1 MEWFCFILAVA
12 GALTLLGAPMRHD
25 RAWSLGLVIGVA
37 VMCLTGA
44 VALQWRRTHQTAAS
58 RKWSATLPR
67 EGRSDGYVSS
77 DTCQACHPAQYAS
90 WHRTYHRTMTQFAR
104 PSTVLGLFGNV
115 TLDTDNSTFNLER
128 RADEFWVHIT
138 DSERTAEPAVAS
150 SPAPNRPAQP
160 WRISKRISLL
170 TGSHHMQALWVR
182 SGQGNGQ
189 FILPFI
195 YLIEASRWVPRDDVF
210 LGLPLANAGHQEW
223 NSVCINCHT
232 TAGQPRLQGKSGTRD
247 TRVAELGIACE
258 ACHGPAGEHV
268 RQNQAP
274 QRRYHMHT
282 TRQADATIINP
293 QRLSKERS
301 SQVCGNCHSIKH
313 IPDRPDWAE
322 NGFRYRP
329 GDDLEHITPLIRP
342 TQLDSQPQMK
352 AFLQRFP
359 DFIENRFWSDGM
371 VRVSGREYNGLIE
384 TPCYQRGQLSCLSCH
399 SMHQSDPD
407 DQLGARMETNE
418 ACLQCHETYRH
429 RLEAHTHHPP
439 DSSGSECYNCHM
451 SHTTYGLLKAIRS
464 HQIDSPAVLSSLKTG
479 RPNACNL
486 CHLDQSL
493 GWTAQHLS
501 EWFGIAKVQLT
512 GEEQATSAA
521 LLWLLRGDAGQR
533 ALIAWSMG
541 WEPAKL
547 ASGQAWLPPFLA
559 QLLDDPY
566 SAVRYIAQRSLRRIA
581 GYQDLAYDF
590 VGPAAERLHARQW
603 ALEKWRLTQPKG
615 LARAGSRL
623 LIDSTGAL
631 QQDIVENLQ
640 RQRNNRSVNLD
651 E

>member
-1 MEWFCFILAVA
+1 MEWFFFILALA
-12 GALTLLGAPMRHD
+12 GALILLRAPVRHA
-25 RAWSLGLVIGVA
+25 RAWRPGLVIGVA
-37 VMCLTGA
+37 VLCLIGA
-44 VALQWRRTHQTAAS
+44 VAWQWRRSHQIEEG

-67 EGRSDGYVSS
+67 GGRSGGYVSS

-90 WHRTYHRTMTQFAR
+90 WYRTYHRPMTQLAG
-104 PSTVLGLFGNV
+104 PDTVLGPFDHV
-115 TLDTDNSTFNLER
+115 TLDIANGTFSLER

-138 DSERTAEPAVAS
+138 DSNPASIPAATQS
-150 SPAPNRPAQP
+150 STPNRSAQP

-170 TGSHHMQALWVR
+170 TGSHHMQAMWVR

-189 FILPFI
+189 FILPFT
-195 YLIEASRWVPRDDVF
+195 YLIEARRWVPRDDVF

-223 NSVCINCHT
+223 NSVCINCHS
-232 TAGQPRLQGKSGTRD
+232 TAGQPRLLPKSGTRD
-247 TRVAELGIACE
+247 TQVAELGIACE

-268 RQNQAP
+268 RQNQLP
-274 QRRYHMHT
+274 QRRYSMHT
-282 TRQADATIINP
+282 SGQSDSTIINP
-293 QRLSKERS
+293 RRLSPERA
-301 SQVCGNCHSIKH
+301 SQVCGNCHGIKH

-322 NGFRYRP
+322 NGFSYRP
-329 GDDLEHITPLIRP
+329 GDDLEQTTPLIRP
-342 TQLDSQPQMK
+342 TKLDSQPQIK
-352 AFLQRFP
+352 AFLERFP
-359 DFIENRFWSDGM
+359 HFIESRFWPDGM
-371 VRVSGREYNGLIE
+371 VRVSGREYNGLVE
-384 TPCYQRGQLSCLSCH
+384 SPCYQRGDLSCLSCH

-429 RLEAHTHHPP
+429 RLQAHTHHRP
-439 DSSGSECYNCHM
+439 DSTGSHCYNCHM
-451 SHTTYGLLKAIRS
+451 PYTTYGLLKAIRS
-464 HQIDSPAVLSSLKTG
+464 HQIDSPNVLSSLKSG

-501 EWFGIAKVQLT
+501 AWYGMAKVELT
-512 GEEQATSAA
+512 NEDQVTSAA

-541 WEPAKL
+541 WEPATL

-566 SAVRYIAQRSLRRIA
+566 SAVRYIAQRSLKRIP
-581 GYQDLAYDF
+581 GYQELNFDF
-590 VGPAAERLHARQW
+590 VGPAAQRVQAKQW
-603 ALEKWRLTQPKG
+603 TLEKWNRTRLQG
-615 LARAGSRL
+615 LAGAGPRV
-623 LIDSTGAL
+623 LIEPTGDL
-631 QQDIVENLQ
+631 QQSIVETLQ